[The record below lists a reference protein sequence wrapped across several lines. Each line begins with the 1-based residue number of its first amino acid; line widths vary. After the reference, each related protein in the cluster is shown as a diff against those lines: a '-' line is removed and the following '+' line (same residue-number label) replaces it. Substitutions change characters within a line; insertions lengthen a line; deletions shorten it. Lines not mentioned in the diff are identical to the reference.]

1 MKQDCVFKREL
12 EFCKKD
18 KKMKAI
24 MDRVFIKLK
33 EKTMK
38 QNGVLLPDC
47 FDNEKNVGEVLSVGP
62 EVKCVKTG
70 DVVFFH
76 SRSVLSVGFNRS
88 NVMRENEKSSRI
100 CTCFSALRRL

>member
-76 SRSVLSVGFNRS
+76 TFDELPTLKKNVVVVRERSLLGVL
-88 NVMRENEKSSRI
+88 E
-100 CTCFSALRRL
+100 